1 MDMGK
6 LYTETNG
13 LLLKSK
19 IGMYCNI
26 ECISEA
32 IVLKFTIFLIY
43 ITTNF
48 TMPTFKIKTTCLS
61 QLNVPY
67 YNCLEDSYKT
77 EIIEIS

>member
-48 TMPTFKIKTTCLS
+48 TMPTFKIKNHLLISIECPLLQLS
-61 QLNVPY
+61 GRFLQHRNY
-67 YNCLEDSYKT
+67 
-77 EIIEIS
+77 